1 MRLASKNSYSVP
13 DLARQG
19 CLKQSAGALP
29 IDDLK
34 KPLDSFI
41 KICNKRLKRQAG
53 QLEPYTACARAIILS
68 RGSYA
73 GKYNHAG

>member
-1 MRLASKNSYSVP
+1 MRMASKNSYSVP

-19 CLKQSAGALP
+19 CLKQPAGALP

-41 KICNKRLKRQAG
+41 KICNKRLVRQAG
-53 QLEPYTACARAIILS
+53 
-68 RGSYA
+68 
-73 GKYNHAG
+73 